1 MATKHF
7 ILPIMLVLSGIYGLK
22 AQSRMHKETDVSRD
36 SISITGV
43 ADTVRFIPDP
53 IVYRHSPD
61 LFIPYDR
68 LRGLT
73 PWMSA
78 PITRPEI
85 HVIPMYGFSGYGFG
99 NFTVDHFD
107 KFFSN
112 LLGYNG
118 MDAPGLIRS
127 EQMLL
132 GNTIALGK
140 KRRLFFANGI
150 LYGRQYGVWG
160 NMIGVGTREGLVIRP
175 SDYLILTL
183 WTQEYQPVYAFT
195 PLLYPVPGSNDP
207 HERLPA
213 SPLVI
218 SYGAQAYFLAG
229 QFWVGIGLSLWT
241 AAGEH

>member
-1 MATKHF
+1 MTTKHF
-7 ILPIMLVLSGIYGLK
+7 ILPIVLVLSETYGLM
-22 AQSRMHKETDVSRD
+22 AQSRVHKETDMSED
-36 SISITGV
+36 SIRISRVT
-43 ADTVRFIPDP
+43 DTSRFTPGP
-53 IVYRHSPD
+53 VGYMFPSD
-61 LFIPYDR
+61 LFIPPDR

-78 PITRPEI
+78 PIVRPEV

-107 KFFSN
+107 RVFSN

-118 MDAPGLIRS
+118 MNVPGLIRS

-160 NMIGVGTREGLVIRP
+160 NMIGIGAREGLIIRP
-175 SDYLILTL
+175 SGYLVIAL
-183 WTQEYQPVYAFT
+183 WTQEYQSVYAFS
-195 PLLYPVPGSNDP
+195 PLLYPLDGSNP
-207 HERLPA
+207 PYEKLPA
-213 SPLVI
+213 SPVVI

-229 QFWVGIGLSLWT
+229 QFWIGIGLSLWT